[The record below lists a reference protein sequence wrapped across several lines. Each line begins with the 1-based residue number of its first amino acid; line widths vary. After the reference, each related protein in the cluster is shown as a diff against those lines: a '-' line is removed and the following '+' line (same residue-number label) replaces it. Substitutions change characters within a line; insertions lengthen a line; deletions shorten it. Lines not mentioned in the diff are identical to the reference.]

1 MRPRGG
7 FRIAG
12 ETLEPLDAFDVET
25 YQLAA
30 LEQPLPALFWSA
42 STESAGL
49 EALAS
54 QVGWLDMA
62 RACGPERLVEWRAA
76 VREAKLLRL
85 LLDCY
90 DQPRLLKPYVYGSEF
105 IAHWDRSAGVWQPG
119 APSCSA
125 PFWVHSVRNSPPQ
138 GAAELLTSRVGRLM
152 RDVRIAA
159 RVAEPATTV
168 PVLAAESLLGI
179 VALYALGL
187 ATGQRRYQLCA
198 ECNRWFDKTDI
209 RADALFHPECS
220 KRRRMREYMRRR
232 RQRQEETDE

>member
-12 ETLEPLDAFDVET
+12 EMLEPLDAFEVET
-25 YQLAA
+25 YNLSA
-30 LEQPLPALFWSA
+30 LEQPLPALFWQAETEPA
-42 STESAGL
+42 SLA
-49 EALAS
+49 ALAS
-54 QVGWLDMA
+54 QTGWLDMA
-62 RACGPERLVEWRAA
+62 HACAPERLAEWRAA

-90 DQPRLLKPYVYGSEF
+90 EQPRLLKPYLYGSEF

-119 APSCSA
+119 AQPPA
-125 PFWVHSVRNSPPQ
+125 PFWVHKVSASPSKA
-138 GAAELLTSRVGRLM
+138 AAELLTSRVGRLM
-152 RDVRIAA
+152 WDVRITA

-179 VALYALGL
+179 VALHVLGL
-187 ATGQRRYQLCA
+187 ATGQRRYQLCG
-198 ECNRWFDKTDI
+198 ECNRWFDKSDL
-209 RADALFHPECS
+209 RADALYHPDCS

>member
-42 STESAGL
+42 STEPASLAS
-49 EALAS
+49 LAS
-54 QVGWLDMA
+54 QTGWLDMA
-62 RACGPERLVEWRAA
+62 RACAPERLAEWRAA
-76 VREAKLLRL
+76 VREAKMLRL
-85 LLDCY
+85 LFDCY
-90 DQPRLLKPYVYGSEF
+90 EQPKLLKPYVYGSEF
-105 IAHWDRSAGVWQPG
+105 IAHWDRAAEAWQPG
-119 APSCSA
+119 ARPPA
-125 PFWVHSVRNSPPQ
+125 PFWVHKVSASPSKA
-138 GAAELLTSRVGRLM
+138 AAELLTARVGRLM
-152 RDVRIAA
+152 RDVRITA

-179 VALYALGL
+179 VALEVLAL

-198 ECNRWFDKTDI
+198 ECNRWFDKSDL
-209 RADALFHPECS
+209 RADALYHPDCS
-220 KRRRMREYMRRR
+220 KRRRMREYMRRL
-232 RQRQEETDE
+232 RQRQEATDD